1 MVIGGSLFGGG
12 SAVDGMD
19 NKRPL
24 PSAGVRVSGLRY
36 GFTSNA
42 RLATPPALLGSG
54 MTHAVV
60 RAMSVHRLGGILD
73 QRGWMRNPAT
83 VVLTL

>member
-1 MVIGGSLFGGG
+1 
-12 SAVDGMD
+12 
-19 NKRPL
+19 
-24 PSAGVRVSGLRY
+24 LRY

-60 RAMSVHRLGGILD
+60 RVMSVHRLGGILD